1 MLGNSCPNTF
11 QPKSSEETFLLMY
24 PLAPDIH
31 RSRPLEALS
40 CGQFDL
46 GFFCVFFVCE
56 IIPGIFF
63 LKFAGLEAE
72 GELEDSSLSACLFF
86 FCVRLMFAVLFFF
99 LPLSRDGNQ
108 RGHKEKELWTNP
120 DFFFVLFAG
129 HGKNITMY
137 AHT

>member
-1 MLGNSCPNTF
+1 
-11 QPKSSEETFLLMY
+11 MY

-86 FCVRLMFAVLFFF
+86 LRAADVRCAFFF
-99 LPLSRDGNQ
+99 FAFEQ
-108 RGHKEKELWTNP
+108 RWESARTQRKGAV
-120 DFFFVLFAG
+120 D
-129 HGKNITMY
+129 
-137 AHT
+137 